1 MTVDDLFRDFF
12 GNYTHDRL
20 GRICSKDLPP
30 MPLESVCG
38 AECEQVMKDG
48 KVLFDHREGSHEG
61 SFQIAKVVHQI
72 CSIFCHG

>member
-1 MTVDDLFRDFF
+1 MTVDDLFRDLF

-20 GRICSKDLPP
+20 GKINGGPEP

-48 KVLFDHREGSHEG
+48 KVLFDHASAASGESSHRV
-61 SFQIAKVVHQI
+61 AKVVHQI
-72 CSIFCHG
+72 CSIFVNG